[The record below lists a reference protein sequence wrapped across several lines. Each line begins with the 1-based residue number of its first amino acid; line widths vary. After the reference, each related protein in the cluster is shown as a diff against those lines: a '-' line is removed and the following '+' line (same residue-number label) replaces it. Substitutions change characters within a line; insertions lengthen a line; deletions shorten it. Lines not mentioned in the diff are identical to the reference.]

1 MFLRAVALA
10 RELRQELHAVV
21 VGDGARRQD
30 LERRAQELG
39 LGCHVHF
46 LGERTDS
53 RRIIAGLDVF
63 VLTSRIEGFPNVLLE
78 AAFLGV
84 PAIATAVG
92 GAADVLDAQ
101 DLVEPG
107 EAERCGRAI
116 VDRIAHRDVAR
127 FHAAAIR
134 QRAFEQFTA
143 AHSSARWL
151 ALYDQLL
158 TDKGDGE

>member
-1 MFLRAVALA
+1 
-10 RELRQELHAVV
+10 
-21 VGDGARRQD
+21 
-30 LERRAQELG
+30 
-39 LGCHVHF
+39 VHF

-84 PAIATAVG
+84 PSIATAVG
-92 GAADVLDAQ
+92 GSADVLDPE

-107 EAERCGRAI
+107 DADHVCRTLLARL
-116 VDRIAHRDVAR
+116 AHRDVAR
-127 FHAAAIR
+127 FHASAIR
-134 QRAFEQFTA
+134 RRAFEQFTA
-143 AHSSARWL
+143 EHSTARWL

-158 TDKGDGE
+158 TDKGDG